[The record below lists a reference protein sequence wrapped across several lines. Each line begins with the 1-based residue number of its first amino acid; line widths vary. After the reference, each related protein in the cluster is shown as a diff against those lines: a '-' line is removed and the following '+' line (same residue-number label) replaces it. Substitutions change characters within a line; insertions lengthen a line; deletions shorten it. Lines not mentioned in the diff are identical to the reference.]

1 MNLLRIVLLAAVV
14 GMTVTDPRAAEPV
27 KPEEVARAEAAFRQ
41 GKAAEAFKLLQEA
54 VKKQPKL
61 PPARLMLARL
71 YFMAGQAAQGHAT
84 LEQAA
89 AESFTHPEIYLA
101 NANQALAEGRITDT
115 ILNCQ
120 AAITLS
126 ADDRWD
132 AEQKAAF
139 RREARAGL
147 AAAFEARKDWETAR
161 VQLLALLEI
170 EPKSGPARQRLAR
183 ALLMLGRDTE
193 AFNEL
198 QQAGKNDAKLDPA
211 EVTMGRLWEMK
222 GDAKRAEEWFEKSVQ
237 KYPKDARAHRA
248 FGGWLL
254 DRGRLDAAKLHI
266 DAATQLEPRSRE
278 TLGLKGLLA
287 RYTRDYE
294 SAARIFEQLARDEPG
309 NFFAGNHLALA
320 YAELPDKRQRAVQ
333 LAEVNARQYPRL
345 SDALATLGWA
355 YFKAGRLD
363 DADKALSAS
372 ASGGQISSDTAYYL
386 AHVLNDK
393 GKPADAKEILQ
404 KALSTDAPF
413 VNRAQAREL
422 MKQLSKLPDKK

>member
-1 MNLLRIVLLAAVV
+1 M
-14 GMTVTDPRAAEPV
+14 
-27 KPEEVARAEAAFRQ
+27 KAEAAFRQ
-41 GKAAEAFKLLQEA
+41 GKIAEAFALLQEA
-54 VKKQPKL
+54 TKKHPLL
-61 PPARLMLARL
+61 PPARVMLARL
-71 YFMAGQAAQGHAT
+71 YFLVGQTAKGHAT

-89 AESFTHPEIYLA
+89 AESFTHPEVYLT
-101 NANQALAEGRITDT
+101 NGNQALAEGRITDT

-126 ADDRWD
+126 GDDRWS
-132 AEQKAAF
+132 AEQKTAF

-147 AAAFEARKDWETAR
+147 AAAFEARKDWEAAR
-161 VQLLALLEI
+161 VQLSALLEI

-193 AFNEL
+193 ALHEL
-198 QQAGKNDAKLDPA
+198 QQAGKDDPNLDPP

-222 GDAKRAEEWFEKSVQ
+222 GDAKRAEEWFEQSVQ

-254 DRGRLDAAKLHI
+254 DRGRADAAKVHI
-266 DAATQLEPRSRE
+266 DVAAQLEPRSRE

-287 RYTRDYE
+287 RYRHDYE
-294 SAARIFEQLARDEPG
+294 SAVKIFEQLARDEPG
-309 NFFAGNHLALA
+309 NFFAANHLALA
-320 YAELPDKRQRAVQ
+320 YAELPDKHQRAVQ

-363 DADKALSAS
+363 DADKVLSAS

-386 AHVLNDK
+386 ARVLKDK
-393 GKPADAKEILQ
+393 GQPAQAKELLK
-404 KALSTDAPF
+404 KALDSDAPF
-413 VNRAQAREL
+413 VNRAPAQEL
-422 MKQLSKLPDKK
+422 MKELSKSADKK